1 MTVEQLDPIYD
12 PRWNA
17 LLLRHAKASVF
28 HTPAW
33 LRTLRD
39 AYGYESV
46 ALTTSMP
53 GEPLSDGLVA
63 SRVDSWLTGSR
74 LVSLPFADHCD
85 PLVDSPSVLAALVGG
100 LRERFQSRTWKYIE
114 LRPIDP
120 LETSPFPASE
130 LSPSATFFLHLLDLH
145 PSTEDLYRGFHK
157 SCIQR
162 KLQRAER
169 EGLVIER
176 GHDEDIL
183 ARFYRLFL
191 LTRRRHQLPPQ
202 PLDWFRLLIR
212 NFGEDLVIWIA
223 SKDDRPIAAILTLA
237 WRDMVVY
244 KYGCSDADFHQLGGM
259 PVLYWQAIQYAKVRN
274 AVRFDLGRSDLDNPG
289 LVTFK
294 NHWGARCTTL
304 NYYRDVGASASAV
317 SRSRGGTLARH
328 LLSLLPDSC
337 VTATGRILY
346 RHMG

>member
-1 MTVEQLDPIYD
+1 MTVEQLDPIHD

-39 AYGYESV
+39 AYGYESL

-53 GEPLSDGLVA
+53 GEPLSDGLVV
-63 SRVDSWLTGSR
+63 SKVNSWLTGSR
-74 LVSLPFADHCD
+74 LVSVPFADHCD
-85 PLVDSPSVLAALVGG
+85 PLVDSTSSLATLVGG
-100 LRERFQSRTWKYIE
+100 LRERFQSRTRKYIE

-120 LETSPFPASE
+120 LEVSPFPASA
-130 LSPSATFFLHLLDLH
+130 LSPSATFFFHLLDLH
-145 PSTEDLYRGFHK
+145 PSAESLYRGFHK

-169 EGLVIER
+169 EGLVIEH
-176 GHDEDIL
+176 GHSEDLL
-183 ARFYRLFL
+183 ARFYQLFL

-202 PLDWFRLLIR
+202 PLDWFRHLIR
-212 NFGEDLVIWIA
+212 NFSEDLVIWIA
-223 SKDDRPIAAILTLA
+223 SKNDRPIAAILTLA
-237 WRDMVVY
+237 WRDTVVY
-244 KYGCSDADFHQLGGM
+244 KYGCSDAAFHQLGGM
-259 PVLYWQAIQYAKVRN
+259 PMLYWEAIQYAKTRN

-294 NHWGARCTTL
+294 SHWGARCTTL
-304 NYYRDVGASASAV
+304 NYYRDTPASTSAASRFPG
-317 SRSRGGTLARH
+317 STLARR
-328 LLSLLPDSC
+328 LLPFLPDSC
-337 VTATGRILY
+337 VTATGRMLY